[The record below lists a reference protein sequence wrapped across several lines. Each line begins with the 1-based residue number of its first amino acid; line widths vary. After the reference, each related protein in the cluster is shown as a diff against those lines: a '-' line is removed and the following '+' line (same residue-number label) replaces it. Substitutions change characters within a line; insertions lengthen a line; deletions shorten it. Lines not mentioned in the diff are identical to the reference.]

1 VRRGAKWLLGILGAA
16 LLLVVVAIVVIAT
29 FDWNRIKPAFTST
42 VAAATGR
49 EISIDGNLRVEWQRN
64 AELGGWRSI
73 VPTPHV
79 VADKVTIGNVD
90 WAHKHEF
97 ISADSVDFDVA
108 VMPLLGHVISIHAL
122 RFVAPAVNLERRA
135 DGLDNWTLTTTD
147 GPAPWTLDIGGIVL
161 DQGRFTYVDPHK
173 AIDVGGKIEALGQ
186 SIPFDQLVGQQVRQ
200 ARDEVLEKIGP
211 KAKQRFEQ
219 RAEARERDGA
229 KRQQRSQ
236 KYEFAWSAEGTF
248 HKQPFKGTGKLGGM
262 VFLRDTNQPFPL
274 LADVH
279 IGDTRIAFVGT
290 LTDPAD
296 LDSLDLRLWL
306 SGSNLAHLYDIAAF
320 PLPNSPPYA
329 MEGRLIGRFA
339 RGDKQLR
346 YEHFT
351 ARVGSSDLSGDLE
364 YASAQP
370 RPRLTGK
377 IDSDELQFR
386 DLAPLIGAR
395 VPDAKTEPGKFIPET
410 PFHPERWRAMDADV
424 QFTGDHVFRDS
435 ELPIHQVDAR
445 IRMDD
450 AVLSLDP
457 FKFRYAWGD
466 VESKLRFDG
475 RSAPIKATL
484 DLTAR
489 NMQLQR
495 LVPAAA
501 AGELTLGRADGAAK
515 LEASGNSIGALLGA
529 ANGQL
534 RVAADGGTVSKA
546 LLETAGLN
554 LPNIFLAKLF
564 GDKQVKIDCAAAD
577 LVATNG
583 VFDARTFVIDTDTAL
598 ITIKGKVD
606 LNNERVDLVV
616 DPDAKGVRLLSLR
629 SPLHIKGPFR
639 DVDVSID
646 KGMLLARAAG
656 AIGLAAVA
664 APAALLPLTSTN
676 IGNDASRC
684 TALVDAMPKHAPAKT
699 APRKARKK

>member
-1 VRRGAKWLLGILGAA
+1 LLFGVLGAVVLLGA
-16 LLLVVVAIVVIAT
+16 VAIVVVAT
-29 FDWNRIKPAFTST
+29 FDWNRAKPAFAAT

-49 EISIDGNLRVEWQRN
+49 TIAIDGDLQVNWQRN
-64 AELGGWRSI
+64 PELGGWRRL

-79 VADKVTIGNVD
+79 IAAKVAIGNTD
-90 WAHKHEF
+90 WARAREF
-97 ISADSVDFDVA
+97 IRADSVDFDVA
-108 VMPLLGHVISIHAL
+108 VMPLLAHTISIHAL
-122 RFVAPAVNLERRA
+122 RFVAPTVNLERR
-135 DGLDNWTLTTTD
+135 DDSHDNWTLSTSD

-219 RAEARERDGA
+219 RAEARERGEA
-229 KRQQRSQ
+229 KRRGRSQ
-236 KYEFAWSAEGTF
+236 RYEFAWSAEGTF
-248 HKQPFKGTGKLGGM
+248 QKQPFKGAGKLGGM
-262 VFLRDTNQPFPL
+262 ILLRDTSQPFPL
-274 LADVH
+274 LADVR
-279 IGDTRIAFVGT
+279 IGDTHIAFVGT
-290 LTDPAD
+290 MTDPAD

-306 SGSNLAHLYDIAAF
+306 SGSNLARLYDIAAF
-320 PLPNSPPYA
+320 PMPNSPPYA

-339 RGDKQLR
+339 RGAKKLR

-351 ARVGSSDLSGDLE
+351 ARVGSSDLSGDLDYE
-364 YASAQP
+364 SRQP
-370 RPRLTGK
+370 RPLLSGK

-395 VPDAKTEPGKFIPET
+395 IADEKTEPGKLIPET

-450 AVLSLDP
+450 AVLTLEP
-457 FKFRYAWGD
+457 FRFRYAWGD

-515 LEASGNSIGALLGA
+515 LAASGNSIGALLGA

-534 RVAADGGTVSKA
+534 RVVADGGTVSKA

-564 GDKQVKIDCAAAD
+564 GDKQIKIDCAAAD
-577 LVATNG
+577 LAATNG

-598 ITIKGKVD
+598 ITVTGKVD
-606 LNNERVDLVV
+606 LNNERVDLTV
-616 DPDAKGVRLLSLR
+616 DTDAKGVRLLSLR

-676 IGNDASRC
+676 LGNDGNRC
-684 TALVDAMPKHAPAKT
+684 TALVSNMPKRPPAT
-699 APRKARKK
+699 AAPRKTSKTKK